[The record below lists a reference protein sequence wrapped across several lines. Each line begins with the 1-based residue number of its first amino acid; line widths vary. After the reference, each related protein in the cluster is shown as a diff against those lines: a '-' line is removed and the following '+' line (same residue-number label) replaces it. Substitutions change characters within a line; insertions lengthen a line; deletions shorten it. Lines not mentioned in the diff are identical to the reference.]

1 MTRKRIRQMNA
12 ALLRR
17 LSRRPAAEYLAGR
30 EDLVQQLVGEGYFQR
45 FVPLMADRVSCAGA
59 LDLCREDLER
69 LDGPEPR
76 EGWLPYCYGFAR
88 RLLFPEKHGDRSHGA
103 GAVFFLSVLQ
113 VLLDAEREL
122 RDYDPAWDFA
132 PPAPEELTDCP
143 AAAQFGQMLRL
154 WKREYV
160 YEMMRLGLEVTPY
173 RTLEHIVGV
182 HHVAVTAGRA
192 LRRGGVPL
200 DLALVSGSAIGH
212 DIGKFG
218 CHPGERV
225 PYLHYYYTDQWFRR
239 RRMTDIG
246 HVAANHSV
254 WDLELDYLSVE
265 SLLLIYAD
273 FRVKQTRDDQ
283 GREVTKIF
291 SLAEAFDVI
300 LSKLDNLD
308 QAKRR
313 RYELVYARLYD
324 FEQFMVSRGVDVTL
338 GGRDTP
344 PLPEK
349 HTALMTDREA
359 LTALTLQ
366 CVGHNIDLMHRL
378 TGQRSFASLLEQAR
392 GETNWRRLR
401 AYLGVFES
409 YSLYLH
415 IPQKVQ
421 TLAFLYELL
430 MHREGDIRRQAAA
443 LMGEIIAGFHAGYA
457 KERPADSRP
466 DLRTVTD
473 LDQWRLYLEKI
484 IYPDHKLMPQH
495 RGWIR
500 FTLKF
505 CVKSLLSRCPGR
517 EEQLDDQVAL
527 QLLDAAADLPL
538 ELCTRPQLNALL
550 RAAEV
555 LSGRESLTVQAAA
568 MLLLDH
574 VHTSMPRQRRPL
586 KILQEMDC
594 GNMSLALLRED
605 ICAGGL
611 HLQEAQV
618 SDIFLDNLKTATPW
632 IIKQVNLRLLTDDA
646 RNDHGSALHIATH
659 LSNLIKVSD
668 RVTVRHGAGLA
679 LLEIAPRL
687 TVDQRNEVSVE
698 LCRGLELGQQEFT
711 KYIPDYL
718 GRFALW
724 LPPEQLDECL
734 ADLGVT
740 LSASSSRIVAP
751 VLDTVGV
758 IYEEY
763 DVYHQRFPEEA
774 EETCLRRRDRLLG
787 MLMRGLAGIDGETRQ
802 EAMLVLGQRV
812 FGSAQLS
819 NGEKS
824 RAFPLTARKLLT
836 TCRQEDGDA
845 LSFYY
850 RASMLG
856 RLYRFL
862 TAQRLRGGFTFEAPR
877 PIAFFPGTFDPFT
890 LSHKAIV
897 RTIRDRGF
905 EVLLAI
911 DEFSWSKRTQP
922 YRIRRRIAAMSV
934 ADEFH
939 VQIFPED
946 FPVNIANPENL
957 HRLRQAFPGRKVSI
971 AVGSDVVAHA
981 SSYRKPVE
989 PDSIHTFDHI
999 IFRRPGQE
1007 AGGGY
1012 GGIYGK
1018 VLELTLPEP
1027 LEEISSTRIRE
1038 AVDANRDISNL
1049 VDPAVQEFIYRR
1061 GLYLRE
1067 PQDKPLLRTEDLD
1080 FTDYPRPDASMEAM
1094 LEGICPAAMVEKLWQ
1109 CGDSL
1114 LLLRHGMQGQ
1124 VLGAVS
1130 YRQLESREL
1139 YDRLG
1144 SLELSGYVRQKAGGR
1159 ALLISGLWVPD
1170 GNQQR
1175 ELGQLLLTEVFTMA
1189 LGREYPCALYDPL
1202 PGAEHSYVLN
1212 LLRRQ
1217 GFVPAPVSGRP
1228 VLEVD
1233 MRCPI
1238 VLSHNVDTSI
1248 KAPLASMPRVT
1259 AAVAVAH
1266 RRLQEALT
1274 ELQPGSL
1281 VLSLSAGIIYHRL
1294 LQRITARN
1302 GVPAE
1307 PVTPRRQGPDICV
1320 PYGKLLRGVAVP
1332 NTVTKT
1338 LRTDKVYEADLSD
1351 YAIEAYPEYS
1361 PLPDQ
1366 VRTIRAFDRP
1376 VILVDDLLHDG
1387 KRLRSLS
1394 PLLKETGTQVDL
1406 VLVGYLTGM
1415 GRDLMEELGY
1425 PVESIYYLPNLRMR
1439 FVESTLYPFIGGDTV
1454 RRRERPTEGLQP
1466 SVNRILPYASPEFSP
1481 IAPDVAW
1488 RLSLCCLEN
1497 ARDILL
1503 ALEAEYRFLYAR
1515 NLTLNRLSE
1524 AVILPLYP
1532 DKGGCMTYDLS
1543 RTDSTYREEDIE
1555 LLKRVRPAE

>member
-1 MTRKRIRQMNA
+1 M
-12 ALLRR
+12 
-17 LSRRPAAEYLAGR
+17 
-30 EDLVQQLVGEGYFQR
+30 
-45 FVPLMADRVSCAGA
+45 
-59 LDLCREDLER
+59 
-69 LDGPEPR
+69 
-76 EGWLPYCYGFAR
+76 
-88 RLLFPEKHGDRSHGA
+88 
-103 GAVFFLSVLQ
+103 
-113 VLLDAEREL
+113 
-122 RDYDPAWDFA
+122 
-132 PPAPEELTDCP
+132 
-143 AAAQFGQMLRL
+143 
-154 WKREYV
+154 
-160 YEMMRLGLEVTPY
+160 
-173 RTLEHIVGV
+173 
-182 HHVAVTAGRA
+182 
-192 LRRGGVPL
+192 
-200 DLALVSGSAIGH
+200 
-212 DIGKFG
+212 
-218 CHPGERV
+218 
-225 PYLHYYYTDQWFRR
+225 
-239 RRMTDIG
+239 
-246 HVAANHSV
+246 
-254 WDLELDYLSVE
+254 
-265 SLLLIYAD
+265 
-273 FRVKQTRDDQ
+273 
-283 GREVTKIF
+283 
-291 SLAEAFDVI
+291 
-300 LSKLDNLD
+300 
-308 QAKRR
+308 
-313 RYELVYARLYD
+313 
-324 FEQFMVSRGVDVTL
+324 
-338 GGRDTP
+338 
-344 PLPEK
+344 
-349 HTALMTDREA
+349 
-359 LTALTLQ
+359 
-366 CVGHNIDLMHRL
+366 
-378 TGQRSFASLLEQAR
+378 
-392 GETNWRRLR
+392 
-401 AYLGVFES
+401 
-409 YSLYLH
+409 
-415 IPQKVQ
+415 
-421 TLAFLYELL
+421 
-430 MHREGDIRRQAAA
+430 
-443 LMGEIIAGFHAGYA
+443 
-457 KERPADSRP
+457 
-466 DLRTVTD
+466 
-473 LDQWRLYLEKI
+473 
-484 IYPDHKLMPQH
+484 
-495 RGWIR
+495 
-500 FTLKF
+500 
-505 CVKSLLSRCPGR
+505 
-517 EEQLDDQVAL
+517 
-527 QLLDAAADLPL
+527 
-538 ELCTRPQLNALL
+538 
-550 RAAEV
+550 
-555 LSGRESLTVQAAA
+555 
-568 MLLLDH
+568 
-574 VHTSMPRQRRPL
+574 
-586 KILQEMDC
+586 
-594 GNMSLALLRED
+594 
-605 ICAGGL
+605 
-611 HLQEAQV
+611 
-618 SDIFLDNLKTATPW
+618 
-632 IIKQVNLRLLTDDA
+632 
-646 RNDHGSALHIATH
+646 
-659 LSNLIKVSD
+659 
-668 RVTVRHGAGLA
+668 
-679 LLEIAPRL
+679 
-687 TVDQRNEVSVE
+687 
-698 LCRGLELGQQEFT
+698 
-711 KYIPDYL
+711 
-718 GRFALW
+718 
-724 LPPEQLDECL
+724 
-734 ADLGVT
+734 T

-774 EETCLRRRDRLLG
+774 EEACLRRRDRLLG

-1217 GFVPAPVSGRP
+1217 GFVPAPVPGRP

-1466 SVNRILPYASPEFSP
+1466 SVNRILPYASPEFAP

-1543 RTDSTYREEDIE
+1543 RTASTYLEEDIE